1 MSTTPDVI
9 VIEDNIE
16 KCKSN
21 MAQLK
26 TNATESEREFFRV
39 EGSLRVFASLKE
51 LGIDKIHVPPK
62 KEVIEEDEVI
72 DNVQGGSGEGEKT
85 D

>member
-26 TNATESEREFFRV
+26 TNATEYEREFFRV

-51 LGIDKIHVPPK
+51 LGIDKIQVPPK